1 MLKSKLGEEDTVL
14 MKKGIS
20 EGKKNEVLEIKNKMQ
35 MPKIKAQ

>member
-20 EGKKNEVLEIKNKMQ
+20 EGKKNEVLEIKTKYKCQ
-35 MPKIKAQ
+35 K